1 MNRFV
6 RAFKTFTRDQR
17 GSAGIIFGLTAIP
30 LLAAAGA
37 GMDFGRYAA
46 AKTHLQASLDAAAL
60 ASAAPGLS
68 TDAQREAAGD
78 AMFVANMAEGYAAKL
93 PHTGGVKIVNGK
105 AVAEGTVEVDMHFIS
120 FAGPKEM
127 TAVGGAE
134 VSLGENK
141 KAEIALV
148 LDYSG
153 SMGETIDG
161 GIKYEIMKEAATKL
175 VDDLEA
181 AAADKVKFALVP
193 FSHHVYTTLPG
204 NQVLG
209 APPSTPW
216 TGCTQDRK
224 YPHNRTAA
232 TPVAGVNPTMWG
244 QPQAPVHIS
253 RGCQGYIDNNL
264 MTVELTDDFDVVT
277 DQLDIM
283 EPYAWTHIAV
293 GVEFGY
299 HMLTPNAPYTTA
311 AAMNDSS
318 TEKFLVVLTDGMQTE
333 PGFGSGTS
341 RNVTQGEN
349 NLSALCENAKADG
362 ITVITMAF
370 DLDDTTTRQRLK
382 NCSSEPD
389 KHFFVANSAD
399 DLSGAFEAVKA
410 AVTAQVYLSK

>member
-6 RAFKTFTRDQR
+6 KAFKTFTRDQR

-68 TDAQREAAGD
+68 SDAQREAAGD

-148 LDYSG
+148 LDYSY
-153 SMGETIDG
+153 SMMEKIDG
-161 GIKYEIMKEAATKL
+161 GVKYEIMKEATTKL
-175 VDDLEA
+175 VEDLEA

-193 FSHHVYTTLPG
+193 FSHHVYTTLDGAEVVGGVPG
-204 NQVLG
+204 V
-209 APPSTPW
+209 AW

-224 YPHNRTAA
+224 NPYNRTSA
-232 TPVAGVNPTMWG
+232 TPIFTIDASRWG
-244 QPQAPVHIS
+244 QVPVNM
-253 RGCQGYIDNNL
+253 GYNCAGYSSNNL
-264 MTVELTDDFDVVT
+264 VTVELTDDFEAVA
-277 DQLDIM
+277 DQIDDM
-283 EPYAWTHIAV
+283 VPYAYTNIAV

-299 HMLTPNAPYTTA
+299 HMLTPNAPYTKG
-311 AAMNDSS
+311 AAMNDKS
-318 TEKFLVVLTDGMQTE
+318 TEKFLVVLTDGAQTA
-333 PGFGSGTS
+333 PGFGPSNS
-341 RNVTQGEN
+341 RSVSQGEK
-349 NLSALCENAKADG
+349 NLEALCENAKAEG
-362 ITVITMAF
+362 ITVIAMAF
-370 DLDDTTTRQRLK
+370 DLDDSKTRQRLK